1 MNAKIKIVSLTIF
14 TSMCLILSA
23 YALTEVETGQLVTL
37 KKEIREGVEAIQ
49 KMQIGLEEKAQKRNK
64 EIQSTVNRL
73 INEKNAD
80 KKDRTANEYY
90 KLRAEE
96 LRDMAGTIH
105 GTREQIIGIAAKM
118 KRLQKAM
125 GGANVD
131 GVTFS
136 PEEKAATGA
145 SMRGIAAGAT
155 VLRQV
160 IPQNKEFDYV
170 TTNLKL
176 QDERFRRLFNPEEEY
191 TLEEQIQILASIAAT
206 LKSSLM
212 LMDAERKSLLA
223 DIYYVVQG
231 GIVRY
236 TDDLMIDID
245 KFIQSYI
252 GGGNNNSDDVVRSQ
266 IRAANA
272 TRSINSSLNSQDLSS
287 VGHYE

>member
-1 MNAKIKIVSLTIF
+1 
-14 TSMCLILSA
+14 
-23 YALTEVETGQLVTL
+23 
-37 KKEIREGVEAIQ
+37 
-49 KMQIGLEEKAQKRNK
+49 
-64 EIQSTVNRL
+64 
-73 INEKNAD
+73 
-80 KKDRTANEYY
+80 
-90 KLRAEE
+90 
-96 LRDMAGTIH
+96 
-105 GTREQIIGIAAKM
+105 
-118 KRLQKAM
+118 
-125 GGANVD
+125 
-131 GVTFS
+131 
-136 PEEKAATGA
+136 
-145 SMRGIAAGAT
+145 MRGIAAGAT